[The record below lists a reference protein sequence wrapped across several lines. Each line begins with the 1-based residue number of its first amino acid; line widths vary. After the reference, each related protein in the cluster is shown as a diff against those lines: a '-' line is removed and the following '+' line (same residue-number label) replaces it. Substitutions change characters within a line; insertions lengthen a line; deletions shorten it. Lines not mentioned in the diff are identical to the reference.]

1 MADLD
6 EQVESLELEGDTLG
20 DALDELAALVNP
32 HTTRGKLYVE
42 IYYLLLL
49 WGSIRVYQLEP
60 FVESGTES
68 EAAKIIP
75 LENGWKIF
83 DYGYYLMSSPGENYG
98 TYCTGKLI
106 ETTQEIVNL
115 LAKRGASRV
124 GILGNSIARRAA
136 WMECEDLGIQVNN
149 FYPTESDLLQL
160 QRIRKLR
167 AEAKQRRALAAEEV
181 RRPV

>member
-1 MADLD
+1 MTDFD
-6 EQVESLELEGDTLG
+6 EQVESFDYEGDTLG

-32 HTTRGKLYVE
+32 HTTRGKLYFDV
-42 IYYLLLL
+42 YYLLLL
-49 WGSIRVYQLEP
+49 WASIGIYQVEP
-60 FVESGTES
+60 MVEAGKE
-68 EAAKIIP
+68 EAVKIIP

-106 ETTQEIVNL
+106 ETTQEIINL
-115 LAKRGASRV
+115 LAKRGATRV
-124 GILGNSIARRAA
+124 GALGNSIAKRAA
-136 WMECEDLGIQVNN
+136 WMQCEDLGIQVDN
-149 FYPTESDLLQL
+149 FYPAESDLLQL